1 MAPTILSVGPRQI
14 PIIEEKQVKQFKT
27 KIKYLKKGVVG
38 ADVAVGGA
46 CRHVGETL
54 KVNDKLTVE
63 MTNGRVPH
71 WQPIPFTTTQ

>member
-1 MAPTILSVGPRQI
+1 
-14 PIIEEKQVKQFKT
+14 
-27 KIKYLKKGVVG
+27 LKKGVVG

-46 CRHVGETL
+46 CHHVGETL